1 MIARIVLLL
10 KLSVYEKIVIA
21 EAVAVTRT
29 GLIFMR
35 YVHVVLCNQ
44 FVENDHVHN

>member
-1 MIARIVLLL
+1 MTARIVLLL
-10 KLSVYEKIVIA
+10 KLSVYEKIVVA

-44 FVENDHVHN
+44 FVEK